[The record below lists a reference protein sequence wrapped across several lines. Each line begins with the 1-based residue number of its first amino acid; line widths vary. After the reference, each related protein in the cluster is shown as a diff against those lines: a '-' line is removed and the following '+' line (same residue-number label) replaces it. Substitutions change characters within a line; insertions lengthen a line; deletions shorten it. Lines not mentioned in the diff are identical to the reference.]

1 MTIHHM
7 ATRKIQIQSPLQS
20 GSGDLGA
27 AGFYPGGP
35 LSQGQPKLA
44 GATDPSL
51 DFPCSNNIAAVS
63 TAVAAEEPDLTR
75 WFVEEVQP
83 HERKL
88 RGWLRGRFPSL
99 RDLDDLVQE
108 AYARLFRARAAGKVV
123 NPKTYLF
130 ATARNAALDFFRRR
144 RVAHTE
150 GVENIDEL
158 RVMEEGPDVAERLTR
173 DQELEILCAAVDS
186 LPPACRHVLV
196 LQKIHGLTY
205 AQIAA
210 RLGLSERTVNAHIA
224 KGMLRCR
231 DYMRVHCQER
241 TNP

>member
-1 MTIHHM
+1 M
-7 ATRKIQIQSPLQS
+7 SPSSPRSLPAPSVLPADDRRTDAQWF
-20 GSGDLGA
+20 A
-27 AGFYPGGP
+27 A
-35 LSQGQPKLA
+35 
-44 GATDPSL
+44 
-51 DFPCSNNIAAVS
+51 
-63 TAVAAEEPDLTR
+63 
-75 WFVEEVQP
+75 EVQP

-108 AYARLFRARAAGKVV
+108 AYARLFRARATGKVV

-144 RVAHTE
+144 RVANTE
-150 GVENIDEL
+150 AVENIHEL
-158 RVMEEGPDVAERLTR
+158 RVLEEGPDVAERMAR

-210 RLGLSERTVNAHIA
+210 RLGLSERTVNAQVA

-231 DYMRVHCQER
+231 DYMRLHCRER
-241 TNP
+241 GPS

>member
-1 MTIHHM
+1 MNSPGPRSLPAPSVLPADDRS
-7 ATRKIQIQSPLQS
+7 ATEQ
-20 GSGDLGA
+20 
-27 AGFYPGGP
+27 
-35 LSQGQPKLA
+35 
-44 GATDPSL
+44 
-51 DFPCSNNIAAVS
+51 
-63 TAVAAEEPDLTR
+63 
-75 WFVEEVQP
+75 WFLEEVRP

-130 ATARNAALDFFRRR
+130 ATARNAAVDFFRRR
-144 RVAHTE
+144 RVANTE
-150 GVENIDEL
+150 AVENIHEL
-158 RVMEEGPDVAERLTR
+158 RVMEEGPDAAERLAR

-231 DYMRVHCQER
+231 DYMRAHGRER
-241 TNP
+241 DNP

>member
-1 MTIHHM
+1 MN
-7 ATRKIQIQSPLQS
+7 SS
-20 GSGDLGA
+20 G
-27 AGFYPGGP
+27 PR
-35 LSQGQPKLA
+35 
-44 GATDPSL
+44 SL
-51 DFPCSNNIAAVS
+51 PAPTVLPADDRR
-63 TAVAAEEPDLTR
+63 TADQ
-75 WFVEEVQP
+75 WFAEEVQP

-144 RVAHTE
+144 QVANTE
-150 GVENIDEL
+150 GVENFDEL
-158 RVMEEGPDVAERLTR
+158 RVMEEGPDVAERLAR

-231 DYMRVHCQER
+231 DYMRAYCRER
-241 TNP
+241 SKP